1 MNHGICTP
9 DGIKINGYYPG
20 PITEIEPLES
30 GDYKVYFNN
39 GEYIV
44 VPAKKSKDIKDVSET
59 SDGNIELKYE
69 DNCTNT
75 IDLNNMMEKY
85 REEKKEEMEK
95 YIENM
100 GRN

>member
-44 VPAKKSKDIKDVSET
+44 FPAKKSKDIKDV
-59 SDGNIELKYE
+59 
-69 DNCTNT
+69 
-75 IDLNNMMEKY
+75 
-85 REEKKEEMEK
+85 
-95 YIENM
+95 
-100 GRN
+100 